1 MKAQII
7 RMKEDLAE
15 KLKIAKDK
23 RIAKR
28 LAALEKRATIKK
40 DAMKEEVIRKI
51 HIAAKQS
58 ELGVRDHGQRSYY
71 TN

>member
-1 MKAQII
+1 
-7 RMKEDLAE
+7 MKEDLAE

-28 LAALEKRATIKK
+28 LAALEKRTTIKK
-40 DAMKEEVIRKI
+40 DAMKEAVIRNI
-51 HIAAKQS
+51 HIAAKRS
-58 ELGVRDHGQRSYY
+58 ELAVRDHGQRSYY

>member
-1 MKAQII
+1 
-7 RMKEDLAE
+7 MKEDLAE

-28 LAALEKRATIKK
+28 LAALEKRSTIKK
-40 DAMKEEVIRKI
+40 DAMKDAVIRNI
-51 HIAAKQS
+51 HISAKQA
-58 ELGVRDHGQRSYY
+58 EMAVRDHGQRSYY

>member
-1 MKAQII
+1 
-7 RMKEDLAE
+7 MKENWAE

-40 DAMKEEVIRKI
+40 DAMKDAVIRNF
-51 HIAAKQS
+51 HIAGKRA
-58 ELGVRDHGQRSYY
+58 ELAVRDHGQRSYY

>member
-1 MKAQII
+1 
-7 RMKEDLAE
+7 MKEDLAE

-28 LAALEKRATIKK
+28 LAALEKRSTTKK
-40 DAMKEEVIRKI
+40 DAMKDAVIRNM
-51 HIAAKQS
+51 HISAKRS
-58 ELGVRDHGQRSYY
+58 ELAVRDHGQRSYY